1 MRLQSKTCVR
11 PPKIRQS
18 YLKQFYLLKCTFEKV
33 DSLRYALTVHLSRFF
48 MQRAGGFPAQTEP
61 WMTLMPDDEP
71 QLSLPAVVIPP
82 GEELL
87 PALSGENAPV
97 SPARAY
103 LLSLNSPRSRQT
115 MASFLGIV
123 AGMLGAASM
132 ESCSWGSLRRHHVM
146 AVTELLRDTGRA
158 TATVNTY
165 LSALKGVAK
174 EAWMLKLMDVESFQH
189 IRAVRNLRGS
199 RLPRGRALPPEEIRA
214 LFGACEADD
223 SSIGVRD
230 AAMLAVI
237 LGCGLRRSEA
247 VGLDLSDVVTNEK
260 ALRVLGKGN
269 KERLAYM
276 PAGTWQRLT
285 MWIDQVR
292 GEREGPLFT
301 RIRRF
306 DTLTSDRLTDQ
317 AVYHVLQ
324 VRQYQA
330 GIAKCA
336 PHDLRRTFATA
347 MLDNGED
354 LITVKDAM
362 GHASVTTTQQY
373 DRRGEA
379 RLRQAR
385 DRLKI

>member
-1 MRLQSKTCVR
+1 MILMPQDD
-11 PPKIRQS
+11 P
-18 YLKQFYLLKCTFEKV
+18 
-33 DSLRYALTVHLSRFF
+33 ALNVIPAGLSPEDDFLPVL
-48 MQRAGGFPAQTEP
+48 AGGE
-61 WMTLMPDDEP
+61 
-71 QLSLPAVVIPP
+71 LP
-82 GEELL
+82 L
-87 PALSGENAPV
+87 

-115 MASFLGIV
+115 MASFLNIV
-123 AGMLGAASM
+123 AGMLGAASL
-132 ESCSWGSLRRHHVM
+132 ETCSWGSLRRHHVM
-146 AVTELLRDTGRA
+146 GVTELLRDTGRA

-199 RLPRGRALPPEEIRA
+199 RLPRGRALPAEEIGK
-214 LFGACEADD
+214 LFAVCEADATYL
-223 SSIGVRD
+223 GVRD
-230 AAMLAVI
+230 AALLGVI
-237 LGCGLRRSEA
+237 LGCGLRRSET
-247 VGLDLSDVVTNEK
+247 VGLSLSDVVTHER

-276 PAGTWQRLT
+276 PAGTWQRLQT
-285 MWIDQVR
+285 WIDQVR
-292 GEREGPLFT
+292 GEAAGPLFT

-306 DTLTSDRLTDQ
+306 DTLTNDRLTDQ
-317 AVYHVLQ
+317 AVYHILQ
-324 VRQYQA
+324 MRQRQA
-330 GIAKCA
+330 QIARCA

-373 DRRGEA
+373 DRRGEE

-385 DRLKI
+385 DRLNLT

>member
-1 MRLQSKTCVR
+1 M
-11 PPKIRQS
+11 I
-18 YLKQFYLLKCTFEKV
+18 
-33 DSLRYALTVHLSRFF
+33 
-48 MQRAGGFPAQTEP
+48 
-61 WMTLMPDDEP
+61 LMHDDEP
-71 QLSLPAVVIPP
+71 EYSRQTLVASL
-82 GEELL
+82 EEAFM
-87 PALSGENAPV
+87 PALSGGDAPI

-123 AGMLGAASM
+123 AGMLGAENADT
-132 ESCSWGSLRRHHVM
+132 CNWGSLRRHHVM
-146 AVTELLRDTGRA
+146 AITELLRDTGRA

-189 IRAVRNLRGS
+189 IRAVPNLRGS
-199 RLPRGRALPPEEIRA
+199 RLPRGRALLSQEIRA
-214 LFGACEADD
+214 LFAACEADK

-230 AAMLAVI
+230 AAILAVI

-247 VGLDLSDVVTNEK
+247 VGLYYSDVVTDER

-276 PAGTWQRLT
+276 PTGTWERLHT
-285 MWIDQVR
+285 WIEQVR
-292 GEREGPLFT
+292 GEKPGPLFT

-306 DTLTSDRLTDQ
+306 DTLTNDRLTDQ

-324 VRQYQA
+324 VRQHQA
-330 GIAKCA
+330 GIEKCA

-379 RLRQAR
+379 RLRAAR
-385 DRLKI
+385 DRLNLT

>member
-1 MRLQSKTCVR
+1 M
-11 PPKIRQS
+11 I
-18 YLKQFYLLKCTFEKV
+18 
-33 DSLRYALTVHLSRFF
+33 
-48 MQRAGGFPAQTEP
+48 
-61 WMTLMPDDEP
+61 LMPDDEP
-71 QLSLPAVVIPP
+71 ELLPPPVVIPP
-82 GEELL
+82 DEDVL
-87 PALSGENAPV
+87 PVLSGGNALV

-123 AGMLGAASM
+123 AGMLGATSL

-247 VGLDLSDVVTNEK
+247 VGLDLSDVVTHER

-285 MWIDQVR
+285 MWIEQVR
-292 GEREGPLFT
+292 GRERGRCSPVSVV
-301 RIRRF
+301 
-306 DTLTSDRLTDQ
+306 LT
-317 AVYHVLQ
+317 
-324 VRQYQA
+324 
-330 GIAKCA
+330 
-336 PHDLRRTFATA
+336 P
-347 MLDNGED
+347 
-354 LITVKDAM
+354 
-362 GHASVTTTQQY
+362 
-373 DRRGEA
+373 
-379 RLRQAR
+379 
-385 DRLKI
+385 

>member
-1 MRLQSKTCVR
+1 
-11 PPKIRQS
+11 
-18 YLKQFYLLKCTFEKV
+18 
-33 DSLRYALTVHLSRFF
+33 
-48 MQRAGGFPAQTEP
+48 
-61 WMTLMPDDEP
+61 MTLMPDDEP
-71 QLSLPAVVIPP
+71 ELHPPPEVLPLD
-82 GEELL
+82 EDFL
-87 PALSGENAPV
+87 PALTSGEGLV

-115 MASFLGIV
+115 MASFLSIV
-123 AGMLGAASM
+123 AGMLGAASLDT
-132 ESCSWGSLRRHHVM
+132 CSWGSLRRHHVM
-146 AVTELLRDTGRA
+146 AVTGLLRDTGRA

-189 IRAVRNLRGS
+189 IRAVHNLRGS
-199 RLPRGRALPPEEIRA
+199 RLPRGRALPPEEVRA
-214 LFGACEADD
+214 LFTACETDN

-247 VGLDLSDVVTNEK
+247 VGLDLRDVVTEDR

-276 PAGTWQRLT
+276 PAGTWQRLR
-285 MWIDQVR
+285 MWIDEVR
-292 GEREGPLFT
+292 GKKGGPLFT

-306 DTLTSDRLTDQ
+306 DTLTNDRLTDQ

-324 VRQYQA
+324 VRQRQA

-379 RLRQAR
+379 RLRKAR
-385 DRLKI
+385 DRLDLI

>member
-1 MRLQSKTCVR
+1 M
-11 PPKIRQS
+11 I
-18 YLKQFYLLKCTFEKV
+18 
-33 DSLRYALTVHLSRFF
+33 
-48 MQRAGGFPAQTEP
+48 
-61 WMTLMPDDEP
+61 LMPDDEP
-71 QLSLPAVVIPP
+71 ELGLPAVVIPP
-82 GEELL
+82 EVDFL
-87 PALSGENAPV
+87 PALSGGNAPV

-103 LLSLNSPRSRQT
+103 LLSLNSLRSRQT

-123 AGMLGAASM
+123 AGMLGAS
-132 ESCSWGSLRRHHVM
+132 SLDTCSWGSLRRHHVM
-146 AVTELLRDTGRA
+146 AMTELLRDTGRA
-158 TATVNTY
+158 TTTVNTY

-174 EAWMLKLMDVESFQH
+174 EAWMLRLMDVESFQH

-199 RLPRGRALPPEEIRA
+199 RLPGGRALSPEEVRA
-214 LFGACEADD
+214 LFSACGNDN

-230 AAMLAVI
+230 AGMLAVI

-247 VGLDLSDVVTNEK
+247 VGLDLSDVVTDER

-269 KERLAYM
+269 KVRLAYM
-276 PAGTWQRLT
+276 PPGTWQRLQK
-285 MWIDQVR
+285 WVEEVR
-292 GEREGPLFT
+292 GEKEGPLFT

-306 DTLTSDRLTDQ
+306 DTLTNDRLTDQ

-324 VRQYQA
+324 VRQRQA

-347 MLDNGED
+347 MLENGED

-373 DRRGEA
+373 DRRGEQ
-379 RLRQAR
+379 RLRAAR
-385 DRLKI
+385 DRLNLT

>member
-1 MRLQSKTCVR
+1 
-11 PPKIRQS
+11 
-18 YLKQFYLLKCTFEKV
+18 
-33 DSLRYALTVHLSRFF
+33 
-48 MQRAGGFPAQTEP
+48 
-61 WMTLMPDDEP
+61 MTLMPDDEP
-71 QLSLPAVVIPP
+71 ELILSQALIPP
-82 GEELL
+82 GVDFL
-87 PALSGENAPV
+87 PALSGDDAPV

-115 MASFLGIV
+115 MASFLSIV
-123 AGMLGAASM
+123 AGMLGAVSLDA
-132 ESCSWGSLRRHHVM
+132 CSWGSLRRHHVM

-174 EAWMLKLMDVESFQH
+174 EAWMLRLMDVDSFQH

-214 LFGACEADD
+214 LFEACETDK
-223 SSIGVRD
+223 SSLGVRD
-230 AAMLAVI
+230 AAMLAVL

-247 VGLDLSDVVTNEK
+247 VGLDFRDVVTQER

-269 KERLAYM
+269 KERLSYM
-276 PAGTWQRLT
+276 PAGTWQRLLL
-285 MWIDQVR
+285 WIDQVR
-292 GEREGPLFT
+292 GENAGPLFT

-306 DTLTSDRLTDQ
+306 DTLTNDRLTDQ

-324 VRQYQA
+324 ARQRQA
-330 GIAKCA
+330 RIAKCA

-379 RLRQAR
+379 RLRTAR
-385 DRLKI
+385 DRLNLP

>member
-1 MRLQSKTCVR
+1 
-11 PPKIRQS
+11 
-18 YLKQFYLLKCTFEKV
+18 
-33 DSLRYALTVHLSRFF
+33 
-48 MQRAGGFPAQTEP
+48 
-61 WMTLMPDDEP
+61 MTLMPDDEP
-71 QLSLPAVVIPP
+71 ELLLSPAAIPP
-82 GEELL
+82 DEDFL
-87 PALSGENAPV
+87 PALSDSDSPV

-115 MASFLGIV
+115 MASFLNIV
-123 AGMLGAASM
+123 ARMLGAASTDT
-132 ESCSWGSLRRHHVM
+132 CSWGSLRRHHVM

-165 LSALKGVAK
+165 LSALKGLAK

-214 LFGACEADD
+214 LFSACGADD
-223 SSIGVRD
+223 SSLGVRD
-230 AAMLAVI
+230 AAILAVI

-247 VGLDLSDVVTNEK
+247 VGLDLSDIVTTER

-276 PAGTWQRLT
+276 PAGTWQRLRT
-285 MWIDQVR
+285 WIDDVR
-292 GEREGPLFT
+292 GEKDGPLFT

-306 DTLTSDRLTDQ
+306 DTLTNDRLTDQ
-317 AVYHVLQ
+317 AVYHILQ
-324 VRQYQA
+324 VRQHQA
-330 GIAKCA
+330 EIGKCA

-362 GHASVTTTQQY
+362 GHASITTTQQY

-379 RLRQAR
+379 RLRTAR
-385 DRLKI
+385 DRLDLI

>member
-1 MRLQSKTCVR
+1 MSQ
-11 PPKIRQS
+11 
-18 YLKQFYLLKCTFEKV
+18 
-33 DSLRYALTVHLSRFF
+33 
-48 MQRAGGFPAQTEP
+48 
-61 WMTLMPDDEP
+61 MPDDETELFP
-71 QLSLPAVVIPP
+71 SPAVIPP
-82 GEELL
+82 GEDFL
-87 PALSGENAPV
+87 PVLAGGEGPV

-115 MASFLGIV
+115 MSSFLNIV
-123 AGMLGAASM
+123 AGMLGAASLDT
-132 ESCSWGSLRRHHVM
+132 CSWGSLRRHHVM

-174 EAWMLKLMDVESFQH
+174 EAWMFRLMDVESFQH

-199 RLPRGRALPPEEIRA
+199 RLPRGRALPAEEIRK
-214 LFGACEADD
+214 LFAVCDADR
-223 SSIGVRD
+223 SSLGPRD

-247 VGLDLSDVVTNEK
+247 VGLDLRDVVTPDC

-276 PAGTWQRLT
+276 PAGTWERLN

-292 GEREGPLFT
+292 GEHPGPLFN

-306 DTLTSDRLTDQ
+306 DTLTNDRLTDQ
-317 AVYHVLQ
+317 AVYHILQ
-324 VRQYQA
+324 VRQRQA
-330 GIAKCA
+330 GIEKCA

-379 RLRQAR
+379 RLRRAR
-385 DRLKI
+385 DRLDLT

>member
-1 MRLQSKTCVR
+1 MIL
-11 PPKIRQS
+11 I
-18 YLKQFYLLKCTFEKV
+18 
-33 DSLRYALTVHLSRFF
+33 
-48 MQRAGGFPAQTEP
+48 
-61 WMTLMPDDEP
+61 PDDEP
-71 QLSLPAVVIPP
+71 ELSLPAAVIPP
-82 GEELL
+82 GEEFL
-87 PALSGENAPV
+87 PALSGGEGPV

-123 AGMLGAASM
+123 AGMLGAVSLD
-132 ESCSWGSLRRHHVM
+132 SCSWGNLRRHHVM

-214 LFGACEADD
+214 LFDSCERDD
-223 SSIGVRD
+223 SSIGIRD

-237 LGCGLRRSEA
+237 LGCGLRRSET
-247 VGLDLSDVVTNEK
+247 VGLYLSDVV
-260 ALRVLGKGN
+260 AQDRSLRVLGKGN

-276 PAGTWQRLT
+276 PAGTWRRLR
-285 MWIDQVR
+285 MWIDDVR
-292 GEREGPLFT
+292 GERDGPLFT

-306 DTLTSDRLTDQ
+306 DTLTNDRLTDQ
-317 AVYHVLQ
+317 TVYHVLQ
-324 VRQYQA
+324 VRQRQA
-330 GIAKCA
+330 GIARCA

-362 GHASVTTTQQY
+362 GHASVSTTQQY
-373 DRRGEA
+373 DRRGEN
-379 RLRQAR
+379 RLKSAR
-385 DRLKI
+385 DRLVLP

>member
-1 MRLQSKTCVR
+1 MIL
-11 PPKIRQS
+11 I
-18 YLKQFYLLKCTFEKV
+18 
-33 DSLRYALTVHLSRFF
+33 
-48 MQRAGGFPAQTEP
+48 
-61 WMTLMPDDEP
+61 PDDEP
-71 QLSLPAVVIPP
+71 ERSLSAGVIPP
-82 GEELL
+82 DEDFL
-87 PALSGENAPV
+87 PALAGNHAQV

-103 LLSLNSPRSRQT
+103 LLSLNSVRSRQT
-115 MASFLGIV
+115 MASFLNIV
-123 AGMLGAASM
+123 AGMLGAASLDT
-132 ESCSWGSLRRHHVM
+132 CSWGSLRRHHVM
-146 AVTELLRDTGRA
+146 AITELLRDTGRA

-214 LFGACEADD
+214 LFVTCEADR
-223 SSIGVRD
+223 SSLGPRD

-247 VGLDLSDVVTNEK
+247 VGLDFSDVVTQYR

-276 PAGTWQRLT
+276 PAGTWQRLQ

-292 GEREGPLFT
+292 GENDGPLFS

-306 DTLTSDRLTDQ
+306 DTLTNDRLTDQ
-317 AVYHVLQ
+317 AVYHILQ
-324 VRQYQA
+324 VRQCQA
-330 GIAKCA
+330 GIPKCA

-354 LITVKDAM
+354 LITVRDAM

-373 DRRGEA
+373 DRRGET
-379 RLRQAR
+379 RLRTAR
-385 DRLKI
+385 DRLNLT

>member
-1 MRLQSKTCVR
+1 M
-11 PPKIRQS
+11 
-18 YLKQFYLLKCTFEKV
+18 
-33 DSLRYALTVHLSRFF
+33 SLMH
-48 MQRAGGFPAQTEP
+48 
-61 WMTLMPDDEP
+61 DDEP
-71 QLSLPAVVIPP
+71 ELFPSPAVIPP
-82 GEELL
+82 GEDFL
-87 PALSGENAPV
+87 PALSGEGAPV

-115 MASFLGIV
+115 MASFLNIV
-123 AGMLGAASM
+123 AGMLGAASL

-165 LSALKGVAK
+165 LSALKGVAR
-174 EAWMLKLMDVESFQH
+174 EAWMLRLMDVESFQH
-189 IRAVRNLRGS
+189 IRAVRNLHGS
-199 RLPRGRALPPEEIRA
+199 RLPRGRALPAEEIRK
-214 LFGACEADD
+214 LFAVCDADR
-223 SSIGVRD
+223 SSLGPRD

-247 VGLDLSDVVTNEK
+247 VGLDLRDVVTQVR

-276 PAGTWQRLT
+276 PAGTWERLH

-292 GEREGPLFT
+292 GEHPGPLFT

-306 DTLTSDRLTDQ
+306 DTLTNSRLTDQ
-317 AVYHVLQ
+317 AVYHILQ
-324 VRQYQA
+324 VRQKLA
-330 GIAKCA
+330 GIEKCA

-379 RLRQAR
+379 RLRTAR
-385 DRLKI
+385 DRLDLT

>member
-1 MRLQSKTCVR
+1 
-11 PPKIRQS
+11 
-18 YLKQFYLLKCTFEKV
+18 
-33 DSLRYALTVHLSRFF
+33 
-48 MQRAGGFPAQTEP
+48 
-61 WMTLMPDDEP
+61 MTLMPDDDPE
-71 QLSLPAVVIPP
+71 LAMSPAVIPP
-82 GEELL
+82 DVDFL
-87 PALSGENAPV
+87 PALIGGEGPV

-115 MASFLGIV
+115 MASFLSIV
-123 AGMLGAASM
+123 AGLLGAASLDA
-132 ESCSWGSLRRHHVM
+132 CSWGSLRRHHVM

-174 EAWMLKLMDVESFQH
+174 EAWMLRLMDVESFQH
-189 IRAVRNLRGS
+189 SRAVRNLRGS
-199 RLPRGRALPPEEIRA
+199 RLPRGRALPPAEIRA
-214 LFGACEADD
+214 LFDSCEADD

-247 VGLDLSDVVTNEK
+247 VGLDLSDVVTDER

-276 PAGTWQRLT
+276 PAGTWQRLQ
-285 MWIDQVR
+285 MWTDQVR
-292 GEREGPLFT
+292 GEHPGPLFT

-306 DTLTSDRLTDQ
+306 DTLTNDRLTDQ

-324 VRQYQA
+324 VRQRQA

-347 MLDNGED
+347 MLDNSED

-379 RLRQAR
+379 RLRTAR
-385 DRLKI
+385 DRLDLI